1 MLAYVRHF
9 LLLACLLA
17 MPATAQ
23 ENKVA
28 YLLTIDGAIGPA
40 TSDYLS
46 SGIADAASEDAAL
59 VIIRMDTPGGLDS
72 SMRDIIHAILQSS
85 VPVVGYVAP
94 SGSRAASA
102 GTYIMY
108 ASHLAAMAPATNIGS
123 ATPVQIGGDGARKP
137 DTEDEEDNEDTK
149 DKEAGDEEAEK
160 KSKTRDTGATAMERK
175 TINDAVAYIRGLAE
189 LRGRNVDWAEKA
201 VREAVNVT
209 ASDALEL
216 GIIDLIA
223 KTPELLLE
231 EIDGM
236 SVEVNGSE
244 QTVSSAGLAIKV
256 IEPDWRNRLL
266 SVITNPTVAYMLL
279 MLGIYGLIFEGYNP
293 GAIVPGVV
301 GAISI
306 LLALYAFQ
314 ILPVN
319 YAGLAL
325 IALGVILII
334 AEVFAP
340 SFGVLGIGG
349 VIALI
354 SGSVILMDTDIPG
367 YEISRNLIFSVALL
381 SSALILGIVYFAVRA
396 RRQPIVS
403 GHEQMIGMIGT
414 ARGDIDT
421 KGTVFVH
428 GELWQAGSSQ
438 LIVDGQPIKVTGISG
453 LHLTVEPADD
463 TQET

>member
-1 MLAYVRHF
+1 MLAYARHF
-9 LLLACLLA
+9 LLPACLLA
-17 MPATAQ
+17 MPAAAQ
-23 ENKVA
+23 EDKVA

-40 TSDYLS
+40 TSDYLRK
-46 SGIADAASEDAAL
+46 GIAAAASQDAEL
-59 VIIRMDTPGGLDS
+59 VIIKMNTPGGLDS
-72 SMRDIIHAILQSS
+72 SMRDIIKAILQSP
-85 VPVVGYVAP
+85 VPVVVYVAP

-108 ASHLAAMAPATNIGS
+108 ASHIAAMAPATNIGS
-123 ATPVQIGGDGARKP
+123 ATPVQIGGDGPRKP
-137 DTEDEEDNEDTK
+137 DSEDAEDAEDAEDE
-149 DKEAGDEEAEK
+149 EAGDEEVEK
-160 KSKTRDTGATAMERK
+160 KSKTRDTGTTAMERK

-209 ASDALEL
+209 ASEALEL
-216 GIIDLIA
+216 GIIDLVA
-223 KTPELLLE
+223 KTQAQLLQD
-231 EIDGM
+231 IDGM
-236 SVEVNGSE
+236 SVEVNNSE
-244 QTVSSAGLAIKV
+244 QTLTTAGLAIKV

-325 IALGVILII
+325 IVLGVILII

-349 VIALI
+349 VIALV
-354 SGSVILMDTDIPG
+354 SGSIILMDTDIPG
-367 YEISRNLIFSVALL
+367 YEISRNLIFSVAIL
-381 SSALILGIVYFAVRA
+381 SSAMIIGIVYFANRA
-396 RRQPIVS
+396 RTQPIVS
-403 GHEQMIGMIGT
+403 GREQMIGMTGI
-414 ARGDIDT
+414 ARGDIDK

-428 GELWQAGSSQ
+428 SELWQASSSQ
-438 LIVDGQPIKVTGISG
+438 LIMDGQPVRVTAISG
-453 LHLTVEPADD
+453 LHLTVELVNS
-463 TQET
+463 TQGT

>member
-1 MLAYVRHF
+1 MLAYARHF

-23 ENKVA
+23 EDKVA

-40 TSDYLS
+40 TSDYLGK
-46 SGIADAASEDAAL
+46 GIAEAASQDAEL
-59 VIIRMDTPGGLDS
+59 VIIKMNTPGGLDS
-72 SMRDIIHAILQSS
+72 SMRDIIKAILQSP
-85 VPVVGYVAP
+85 VPVVVYVAP

-108 ASHLAAMAPATNIGS
+108 ASHIAAMAPATNIGS

-137 DTEDEEDNEDTK
+137 DTKDEEDKD
-149 DKEAGDEEAEK
+149 DKEAGDEETGE
-160 KSKTRDTGATAMERK
+160 KSKAPDTGATAMQRK

-209 ASDALEL
+209 ASEALEL
-216 GIIDLIA
+216 GIIDLVA
-223 KTPELLLE
+223 KTQTQLLQD
-231 EIDGM
+231 IDGM

-244 QTVSSAGLAIKV
+244 QTVTTAGLDIKV

-325 IALGVILII
+325 IVLGVILII

-349 VIALI
+349 VIALV
-354 SGSVILMDTDIPG
+354 SGSVILMDSDIPG
-367 YEISRNLIFSVALL
+367 YEISRNLIFSVAIL
-381 SSALILGIVYFAVRA
+381 SSAMIVGIVYFAIRA
-396 RRQPIVS
+396 RSQPIVS
-403 GHEQMIGMIGT
+403 GHEQMIGMTGV

-438 LIVDGQPIKVTGISG
+438 LIMDGQPIRVTGISG
-453 LHLTVEPADD
+453 LHLTVEPVNN
-463 TQET
+463 TRET

>member
-1 MLAYVRHF
+1 MPAYARHF

-17 MPATAQ
+17 MPAAAQ
-23 ENKVA
+23 EDKVA

-40 TSDYLS
+40 TSDYLGK
-46 SGIADAASEDAAL
+46 GIAAAASQDAEL
-59 VIIRMDTPGGLDS
+59 VIIKMNTPGGLDS
-72 SMRDIIHAILQSS
+72 SMRDIIKAILQSP
-85 VPVVGYVAP
+85 VPVVVYVAP

-108 ASHLAAMAPATNIGS
+108 ASHIAAMAPATNIGS

-137 DTEDEEDNEDTK
+137 DSKDEQDE
-149 DKEAGDEEAEK
+149 EAGDEEAGEQ
-160 KSKTRDTGATAMERK
+160 SKAPDTGTTAMERK

-223 KTPELLLE
+223 KTQAQLLQD
-231 EIDGM
+231 IDGM

-244 QTVSSAGLAIKV
+244 QTLTTAGLDIKV

-325 IALGVILII
+325 IVLGVILII

-349 VIALI
+349 VIALV
-354 SGSVILMDTDIPG
+354 SGSVILMDTDMPG
-367 YEISRNLIFSVALL
+367 YEISRNLIFSVAIL
-381 SSALILGIVYFAVRA
+381 SSAMIVGIVYFANRA
-396 RRQPIVS
+396 RTQPIVS
-403 GHEQMIGMIGT
+403 GREQMIGMTGI
-414 ARGDIDT
+414 ARGNID
-421 KGTVFVH
+421 KNGTVFVH
-428 GELWQAGSSQ
+428 SELWQASSSQ
-438 LIVDGQPIKVTGISG
+438 LIMDGQPVKVTGISG
-453 LHLTVEPADD
+453 LHLTVEPVNN
-463 TQET
+463 TRET

>member
-1 MLAYVRHF
+1 MLAYARHF

-17 MPATAQ
+17 MPAAAQ
-23 ENKVA
+23 EDKVA

-46 SGIADAASEDAAL
+46 KGIADAASHDAEL
-59 VIIRMDTPGGLDS
+59 VIIKMNTPGGLDS
-72 SMRDIIHAILQSS
+72 SMRDIIKAILQSP
-85 VPVVGYVAP
+85 VPVVVYVAP

-108 ASHLAAMAPATNIGS
+108 ASHIAAMAPATNIGS
-123 ATPVQIGGDGARKP
+123 ATPVQIGGDGPRKP
-137 DTEDEEDNEDTK
+137 DSEDAEDAEDE
-149 DKEAGDEEAEK
+149 EAGDEEVEK
-160 KSKTRDTGATAMERK
+160 KSKTRDTGTTAMERK

-201 VREAVNVT
+201 VREAANVT
-209 ASDALEL
+209 ASEALEL
-216 GIIDLIA
+216 GIIDLVA
-223 KTPELLLE
+223 KTQAQLLQD
-231 EIDGM
+231 IDGM

-244 QTVSSAGLAIKV
+244 QTVTTAGLAIKV

-325 IALGVILII
+325 IVLGVILII

-349 VIALI
+349 VIALV
-354 SGSVILMDTDIPG
+354 SGSIILMDTDIPG
-367 YEISRNLIFSVALL
+367 YEISRNLIFSVAIL
-381 SSALILGIVYFAVRA
+381 SSAMIIGIVYFANRA
-396 RRQPIVS
+396 RTQPIVS
-403 GHEQMIGMIGT
+403 GREQMIGMTGI
-414 ARGDIDT
+414 ARGDIDK

-428 GELWQAGSSQ
+428 SELWQASSSQ
-438 LIVDGQPIKVTGISG
+438 LIMDGQPVRVTAISG
-453 LHLTVEPADD
+453 LHLTVEPVNS

>member
-1 MLAYVRHF
+1 MLAYARHF

-17 MPATAQ
+17 MPAAAQ
-23 ENKVA
+23 EDKVA

-46 SGIADAASEDAAL
+46 KGIAAAASQDAEL
-59 VIIRMDTPGGLDS
+59 VIIKMNTPGGLDS
-72 SMRDIIHAILQSS
+72 SMRDIIKAILQSP
-85 VPVVGYVAP
+85 VPVVVYVAP

-108 ASHLAAMAPATNIGS
+108 ASHIAAMAPATNIGS

-137 DTEDEEDNEDTK
+137 DKKDEQDE
-149 DKEAGDEEAEK
+149 EAGDEEVEK
-160 KSKTRDTGATAMERK
+160 KSKAQDTGTTAMERK

-209 ASDALEL
+209 ASEALEL
-216 GIIDLIA
+216 GIIDLVA
-223 KTPELLLE
+223 KTQAQLLQD
-231 EIDGM
+231 IDGM

-244 QTVSSAGLAIKV
+244 QTVTTAGLAIKV

-325 IALGVILII
+325 IVLGVILII

-340 SFGVLGIGG
+340 SFGLLGIGG
-349 VIALI
+349 VIALA

-367 YEISRNLIFSVALL
+367 YEISA
-381 SSALILGIVYFAVRA
+381 
-396 RRQPIVS
+396 
-403 GHEQMIGMIGT
+403 T
-414 ARGDIDT
+414 
-421 KGTVFVH
+421 
-428 GELWQAGSSQ
+428 
-438 LIVDGQPIKVTGISG
+438 
-453 LHLTVEPADD
+453 
-463 TQET
+463 

>member
-1 MLAYVRHF
+1 M
-9 LLLACLLA
+9 
-17 MPATAQ
+17 
-23 ENKVA
+23 
-28 YLLTIDGAIGPA
+28 
-40 TSDYLS
+40 
-46 SGIADAASEDAAL
+46 
-59 VIIRMDTPGGLDS
+59 IIQMNTPGGLDS
-72 SMRDIIHAILQSS
+72 SMRDIIKAILQSP
-85 VPVVGYVAP
+85 VPVVVYVAP

-108 ASHLAAMAPATNIGS
+108 ASHIAAMAPATNIGS
-123 ATPVQIGGDGARKP
+123 ATPVQIGGDGPRKP
-137 DTEDEEDNEDTK
+137 DSEDAEDAEDE
-149 DKEAGDEEAEK
+149 EAGDEEVEK
-160 KSKTRDTGATAMERK
+160 KSKTRDTGTTAMERK

-209 ASDALEL
+209 ASEALEL
-216 GIIDLIA
+216 GIIDLVA
-223 KTPELLLE
+223 KTQAQLLQD
-231 EIDGM
+231 IDGM
-236 SVEVNGSE
+236 SVEVNNSE
-244 QTVSSAGLAIKV
+244 QTLTTAGLAIKV

-325 IALGVILII
+325 IVLGVILII

-349 VIALI
+349 VIALV
-354 SGSVILMDTDIPG
+354 SGSIILMDTDIPG
-367 YEISRNLIFSVALL
+367 YEISRNLIFSVAIL
-381 SSALILGIVYFAVRA
+381 SSAMIIGIVYFANRA
-396 RRQPIVS
+396 RTQPIVS
-403 GHEQMIGMIGT
+403 GREQMIGMTGI
-414 ARGDIDT
+414 ARGDIDK

-428 GELWQAGSSQ
+428 SELWQASSSQ
-438 LIVDGQPIKVTGISG
+438 LIMDGQPVRVTAISG
-453 LHLTVEPADD
+453 LHLTVEPVNS

>member
-46 SGIADAASEDAAL
+46 SGIADAAREDAAL

-108 ASHLAAMAPATNIGS
+108 ASHIAAMAPATNIGS
-123 ATPVQIGGDGARKP
+123 ATPVQIGGDGIRKP
-137 DTEDEEDNEDTK
+137 DTEDEEDTK
-149 DKEAGDEEAEK
+149 DKEAGDEAVEK
-160 KSKTRDTGATAMERK
+160 KSKTQDTGTTAMERK

-244 QTVSSAGLAIKV
+244 QTVSTAGLAIKV

-325 IALGVILII
+325 IVLGVILII

-349 VIALI
+349 VIALV
-354 SGSVILMDTDIPG
+354 SGSVILMDTEIPG
-367 YEISRNLIFSVALL
+367 YEISRNLIFSVAIL
-381 SSALILGIVYFAVRA
+381 SSAMIVGIVYFANRA
-396 RRQPIVS
+396 RTQPIVS
-403 GHEQMIGMIGT
+403 GREQMIGMTGI
-414 ARGDIDT
+414 ARGDID
-421 KGTVFVH
+421 KNGTVFVH
-428 GELWQAGSSQ
+428 SELWQASSSQ
-438 LIVDGQPIKVTGISG
+438 LIMDGQPVRVTGISG
-453 LHLTVEPADD
+453 LHLTVEPVNN

>member
-1 MLAYVRHF
+1 MLAYARHF

-23 ENKVA
+23 EDKVA

-40 TSDYLS
+40 TSDYLGK
-46 SGIADAASEDAAL
+46 GIAEAASQDAEL
-59 VIIRMDTPGGLDS
+59 VIIKMNTPGGLDS
-72 SMRDIIHAILQSS
+72 SMRDIIKAILQSP
-85 VPVVGYVAP
+85 VPVVVYVAP

-108 ASHLAAMAPATNIGS
+108 ASHIAAMAPATNIGS

-137 DTEDEEDNEDTK
+137 DSKDEQDE
-149 DKEAGDEEAEK
+149 EAGDEEAGEQ
-160 KSKTRDTGATAMERK
+160 SKAPDTGTTAMERK

-209 ASDALEL
+209 ASEALEL
-216 GIIDLIA
+216 GIIDLVA
-223 KTPELLLE
+223 KTQAQLLQD
-231 EIDGM
+231 IDGM

-244 QTVSSAGLAIKV
+244 QTVTTAGLAIKV

-325 IALGVILII
+325 IVLGVILII

-349 VIALI
+349 VIALV
-354 SGSVILMDTDIPG
+354 SGSIILMDTDIPG
-367 YEISRNLIFSVALL
+367 YEISRNLIFSVAIL
-381 SSALILGIVYFAVRA
+381 SSAMIIGIVYFANRA
-396 RRQPIVS
+396 RTQPIVS
-403 GHEQMIGMIGT
+403 GREQMIGMTGI
-414 ARGDIDT
+414 ARGDIDK

-428 GELWQAGSSQ
+428 SELWQASSSQ
-438 LIVDGQPIKVTGISG
+438 LIMDGQPVRVTAISG
-453 LHLTVEPADD
+453 LHLTVEPVNN
-463 TQET
+463 TRET

>member
-1 MLAYVRHF
+1 MFAYARHF

-17 MPATAQ
+17 MPAAAQ
-23 ENKVA
+23 EDKVA
-28 YLLTIDGAIGPA
+28 HLLTIDGAIGPA

-46 SGIADAASEDAAL
+46 KGIADAASQDAEL
-59 VIIRMDTPGGLDS
+59 VIIKMNTPGGLDS
-72 SMRDIIHAILQSS
+72 SMRDIIKAILQSP
-85 VPVVGYVAP
+85 VPVVVYVAP
-94 SGSRAASA
+94 PGSRAASA

-108 ASHLAAMAPATNIGS
+108 ASHIAAMAPATNIGS

-137 DTEDEEDNEDTK
+137 DSRDEK
-149 DKEAGDEEAEK
+149 DKEAGDEEAGE
-160 KSKTRDTGATAMERK
+160 KSKAPDTGTTAMERK

-223 KTPELLLE
+223 KTQTQLLQD
-231 EIDGM
+231 IDGM
-236 SVEVNGSE
+236 RVEINGTE
-244 QTVSSAGLAIKV
+244 RTVSSAGLDIKV
-256 IEPDWRNRLL
+256 IEPGWRNRLL
-266 SVITNPTVAYMLL
+266 SVITDPSVAYMLL

-293 GAIVPGVV
+293 GAILPGVV

-319 YAGLAL
+319 YAGLGL
-325 IALGVILII
+325 IVLGVILLI

-340 SFGVLGIGG
+340 SFGALGIGG
-349 VIALI
+349 VIALV

-367 YEISRNLIFSVALL
+367 YQISRSLILSVAML
-381 SSALILGIVYFAVRA
+381 SSAMIVGIVYFAIRA
-396 RRQPIVS
+396 RSQPIVS
-403 GHEQMIGMIGT
+403 GHEQMIGMTGT

-438 LIVDGQPIKVTGISG
+438 LIMDGQPIRVTGISG
-453 LHLTVEPADD
+453 LHLTVEPANN
-463 TQET
+463 TRET

>member
-17 MPATAQ
+17 MPAIAQ
-23 ENKVA
+23 EDKVA

-46 SGIADAASEDAAL
+46 KGIADAASEDAAV

-94 SGSRAASA
+94 PGSRAASA

-108 ASHLAAMAPATNIGS
+108 ASHIAAMAPATNIGS
-123 ATPVQIGGDGARKP
+123 ATPVQIGGDGPRKP
-137 DTEDEEDNEDTK
+137 DSEDEEDAEDE
-149 DKEAGDEEAEK
+149 EAGDEEVEK
-160 KSKTRDTGATAMERK
+160 KSKTKDTGTTAMERK

-209 ASDALEL
+209 ASEALEL
-216 GIIDLIA
+216 GIIDLVA
-223 KTPELLLE
+223 KTQAQLLQD
-231 EIDGM
+231 IDGM

-244 QTVSSAGLAIKV
+244 QTLTTAGLDIKV

-325 IALGVILII
+325 IVLGVILII

-349 VIALI
+349 VIALVT
-354 SGSVILMDTDIPG
+354 GSIILMDTDIPG
-367 YEISRNLIFSVALL
+367 YEISRNLIFSVAIL
-381 SSALILGIVYFAVRA
+381 SSAMIVGIVYFANRA
-396 RRQPIVS
+396 RTQPIVS
-403 GHEQMIGMIGT
+403 GREQMIGMTGI
-414 ARGDIDT
+414 ARGDIDK

-428 GELWQAGSSQ
+428 SELWQASSSQ
-438 LIVDGQPIKVTGISG
+438 LIMDGQPVRVTAISG
-453 LHLTVEPADD
+453 LHLTVEPVNS

>member
-1 MLAYVRHF
+1 MLTYARHF

-17 MPATAQ
+17 MPAAAQ
-23 ENKVA
+23 EDKVA

-40 TSDYLS
+40 TSDYLRK
-46 SGIADAASEDAAL
+46 GIADAASHDAEL
-59 VIIRMDTPGGLDS
+59 VIIKMNTPGGLDS
-72 SMRDIIHAILQSS
+72 SMRDIIKAILQSP
-85 VPVVGYVAP
+85 VPVVVYVAP

-108 ASHLAAMAPATNIGS
+108 ASHIAAMAPATNIGS

-137 DTEDEEDNEDTK
+137 DKKDEQDE
-149 DKEAGDEEAEK
+149 EAGDEEVEK
-160 KSKTRDTGATAMERK
+160 KSKAQDTGTTAMERK

-209 ASDALEL
+209 ASEALEL
-216 GIIDLIA
+216 GIIDLVA
-223 KTPELLLE
+223 KTQAQLLQD
-231 EIDGM
+231 IDGM
-236 SVEVNGSE
+236 SVEVNNSE
-244 QTVSSAGLAIKV
+244 QTLTTAGLDIKV

-325 IALGVILII
+325 IVLGVILII

-349 VIALI
+349 VIALV

-367 YEISRNLIFSVALL
+367 YEISRNLIFSVAIL
-381 SSALILGIVYFAVRA
+381 SSAMIIGIVYFANRA
-396 RRQPIVS
+396 RTQPIVS
-403 GHEQMIGMIGT
+403 GREQMIGMTGI
-414 ARGDIDT
+414 ARGDIDK

-428 GELWQAGSSQ
+428 SELWQASSSQ
-438 LIVDGQPIKVTGISG
+438 LIMDGQPVRVTAISG
-453 LHLTVEPADD
+453 LHLTVEPVTS

>member
-1 MLAYVRHF
+1 MLAYARHF

-17 MPATAQ
+17 MPAAAQ
-23 ENKVA
+23 EDKVA

-40 TSDYLS
+40 TSDYLGK
-46 SGIADAASEDAAL
+46 GIADAASHDAEL
-59 VIIRMDTPGGLDS
+59 VIIKMNTPGGLDS
-72 SMRDIIHAILQSS
+72 SMRDIIKAILQSP
-85 VPVVGYVAP
+85 VPVVVYVAP

-108 ASHLAAMAPATNIGS
+108 ASHIAAMAPATNIGS
-123 ATPVQIGGDGARKP
+123 ATPVQIGGDGPRKP
-137 DTEDEEDNEDTK
+137 DSEDAEDAEDEEAG
-149 DKEAGDEEAEK
+149 DKEVEK
-160 KSKTRDTGATAMERK
+160 KSKTRDTGTTAMERK

-209 ASDALEL
+209 ASKALEL
-216 GIIDLIA
+216 GIIDLVA
-223 KTPELLLE
+223 KTQAQLLQD
-231 EIDGM
+231 IDGM

-244 QTVSSAGLAIKV
+244 QTVTTAGLDIKV

-325 IALGVILII
+325 IVLGVILII

-349 VIALI
+349 VIALV

-367 YEISRNLIFSVALL
+367 YEISRNLIFSVAIL
-381 SSALILGIVYFAVRA
+381 SSAMIVGIVYFANRA
-396 RRQPIVS
+396 RTQPIVS
-403 GHEQMIGMIGT
+403 GREQMIGMTGI
-414 ARGDIDT
+414 ARGNID
-421 KGTVFVH
+421 KNGTVFVH
-428 GELWQAGSSQ
+428 SELWQASSSQ
-438 LIVDGQPIKVTGISG
+438 LIMDGQPIRVTGISG
-453 LHLTVEPADD
+453 LHLTVEPANS

>member
-1 MLAYVRHF
+1 MLAYARHF

-17 MPATAQ
+17 MPAAAQ
-23 ENKVA
+23 EDKVA

-40 TSDYLS
+40 TSDYLRK
-46 SGIADAASEDAAL
+46 GIAAAASHDAEL
-59 VIIRMDTPGGLDS
+59 VIIQMNTPGGLDS
-72 SMRDIIHAILQSS
+72 SMRDIIKAILQSP
-85 VPVVGYVAP
+85 VPVVVYVAP

-108 ASHLAAMAPATNIGS
+108 ASHIAAMAPATNIGS
-123 ATPVQIGGDGARKP
+123 ATPVQIGGDGPRKP
-137 DTEDEEDNEDTK
+137 DTKDEEDE
-149 DKEAGDEEAEK
+149 EAGDEEAGE
-160 KSKTRDTGATAMERK
+160 KSKTRDTGTTAMERK

-209 ASDALEL
+209 ASEALEL
-216 GIIDLIA
+216 GIIDLVA
-223 KTPELLLE
+223 KTQAQLLQD
-231 EIDGM
+231 IDGM

-244 QTVSSAGLAIKV
+244 QTLTTAGLAIKV

-325 IALGVILII
+325 IVLGVILII

-349 VIALI
+349 VIALA

-367 YEISRNLIFSVALL
+367 YEISRNLIFSVAIL
-381 SSALILGIVYFAVRA
+381 SSAMIVGIVYFANRA
-396 RRQPIVS
+396 RTQPIVS
-403 GHEQMIGMIGT
+403 GREQMIGMTGI
-414 ARGDIDT
+414 ARGDIDK

-428 GELWQAGSSQ
+428 SELWQASSSQ
-438 LIVDGQPIKVTGISG
+438 LIMDGQPVRVTAISG
-453 LHLTVEPADD
+453 LHLTVEPVNS

>member
-1 MLAYVRHF
+1 MPAYARHF

-17 MPATAQ
+17 MPAAAQ
-23 ENKVA
+23 EDKVA

-40 TSDYLS
+40 TSDYLGK
-46 SGIADAASEDAAL
+46 GIAAAASQDAEL
-59 VIIRMDTPGGLDS
+59 VIIKMNTPGGLDS
-72 SMRDIIHAILQSS
+72 SMRDIIKAILQSP
-85 VPVVGYVAP
+85 VPVVVYVAP

-108 ASHLAAMAPATNIGS
+108 ASHIAAMAPATNIGS

-137 DTEDEEDNEDTK
+137 DSKDEQDE
-149 DKEAGDEEAEK
+149 EAGDEEAGEQ
-160 KSKTRDTGATAMERK
+160 SKAPDTGTTAMERK

-223 KTPELLLE
+223 KTQAQLLQD
-231 EIDGM
+231 IDGM

-244 QTVSSAGLAIKV
+244 QTLTTAGLDIKV

-325 IALGVILII
+325 IVLGVILII

-349 VIALI
+349 VIALV

-367 YEISRNLIFSVALL
+367 YEISRNLIFSVAIL
-381 SSALILGIVYFAVRA
+381 SSAMIVGIVYFANRA
-396 RRQPIVS
+396 RTQPIVS
-403 GHEQMIGMIGT
+403 GREQMIGMTGI
-414 ARGDIDT
+414 ARGNID
-421 KGTVFVH
+421 KNGTVFVH
-428 GELWQAGSSQ
+428 SELWQASSSQ
-438 LIVDGQPIKVTGISG
+438 LIMDGQPVKVTGISG
-453 LHLTVEPADD
+453 LHLTVEPVNN
-463 TQET
+463 TRET

>member
-1 MLAYVRHF
+1 MLAYARHF

-17 MPATAQ
+17 MPAAAQ
-23 ENKVA
+23 EDKVA

-40 TSDYLS
+40 TSDYLRK
-46 SGIADAASEDAAL
+46 GIAAAASHDAEL
-59 VIIRMDTPGGLDS
+59 VIIKMNTPGGLDS
-72 SMRDIIHAILQSS
+72 SMRDIIKAILQSP
-85 VPVVGYVAP
+85 VPVVVYVAP

-108 ASHLAAMAPATNIGS
+108 ASHIAAMAPATNIGS
-123 ATPVQIGGDGARKP
+123 ATPVQIGGDGPRKP
-137 DTEDEEDNEDTK
+137 DTKDEEDE
-149 DKEAGDEEAEK
+149 EAGDEEAGE
-160 KSKTRDTGATAMERK
+160 KSKTRDTGTTAMERK

-209 ASDALEL
+209 ASEALEL
-216 GIIDLIA
+216 GIIDLVA
-223 KTPELLLE
+223 KTQAQLLQD
-231 EIDGM
+231 IDGM

-244 QTVSSAGLAIKV
+244 QTLTTAGLAIKV

-325 IALGVILII
+325 IVLGVILII

-349 VIALI
+349 VIALV
-354 SGSVILMDTDIPG
+354 SGSIILMDTDIPG
-367 YEISRNLIFSVALL
+367 YEISRNLIFSVAIL
-381 SSALILGIVYFAVRA
+381 SSAMIVGIVYFANRA
-396 RRQPIVS
+396 RTQPIVS
-403 GHEQMIGMIGT
+403 GREQMIGMTGI
-414 ARGDIDT
+414 ARGDIDK

-428 GELWQAGSSQ
+428 SELWQASSSQ
-438 LIVDGQPIKVTGISG
+438 LIMDGQPVRVTAISG
-453 LHLTVEPADD
+453 LHLTVEPVNS

>member
-1 MLAYVRHF
+1 MLAYARHF

-23 ENKVA
+23 EDKVA

-46 SGIADAASEDAAL
+46 KGIAAAASHDAEL
-59 VIIRMDTPGGLDS
+59 VIIQMNTPGGLDS
-72 SMRDIIHAILQSS
+72 SMRDIIKAILQSP
-85 VPVVGYVAP
+85 VPVVVYVAP

-108 ASHLAAMAPATNIGS
+108 ASHIAAMAPATNIGS
-123 ATPVQIGGDGARKP
+123 ATPVQIGGDGPRKP
-137 DTEDEEDNEDTK
+137 DTKDEEDE
-149 DKEAGDEEAEK
+149 EAGDEEAGE
-160 KSKTRDTGATAMERK
+160 KSKTRDTGTTAMERK

-209 ASDALEL
+209 ASEALEL
-216 GIIDLIA
+216 GIIDLVA
-223 KTPELLLE
+223 KTQAQLLQD
-231 EIDGM
+231 IDGM

-244 QTVSSAGLAIKV
+244 QTLTTAGLAIKV

-325 IALGVILII
+325 IVLGVILII

-349 VIALI
+349 VIALA

-367 YEISRNLIFSVALL
+367 YEISRNLIFSVAIL
-381 SSALILGIVYFAVRA
+381 SSAMIIGIVYFANRA
-396 RRQPIVS
+396 RTQPIVS
-403 GHEQMIGMIGT
+403 GREQMIGMTGI
-414 ARGDIDT
+414 ARGDIDK

-428 GELWQAGSSQ
+428 SELWQASSSQ
-438 LIVDGQPIKVTGISG
+438 LIMDGQPVRVTAISG
-453 LHLTVEPADD
+453 LHLTVEPVNS

>member
-1 MLAYVRHF
+1 MLAYARHF

-23 ENKVA
+23 EDKVA

-46 SGIADAASEDAAL
+46 KGIAAAASQDAEL
-59 VIIRMDTPGGLDS
+59 VIIKMNTPGGLDS
-72 SMRDIIHAILQSS
+72 SMRDIIKAILQSP
-85 VPVVGYVAP
+85 VPVVVYVAP

-108 ASHLAAMAPATNIGS
+108 ASHIAAMAPATNIGS

-137 DTEDEEDNEDTK
+137 DKKDEQDE
-149 DKEAGDEEAEK
+149 EAGDEEVEK
-160 KSKTRDTGATAMERK
+160 KSKAPDTGTTAMERK

-209 ASDALEL
+209 ASEALEL
-216 GIIDLIA
+216 GIIDLVA
-223 KTPELLLE
+223 KTQAQLLQD
-231 EIDGM
+231 IDGM
-236 SVEVNGSE
+236 SVEVNNSE
-244 QTVSSAGLAIKV
+244 RTLTTAGLDIKV

-325 IALGVILII
+325 IVLGVILII

-349 VIALI
+349 VIALV

-367 YEISRNLIFSVALL
+367 YEISRNLIFSVAIL
-381 SSALILGIVYFAVRA
+381 SSAMIVGIVYFANRA
-396 RRQPIVS
+396 RTQPIVS
-403 GHEQMIGMIGT
+403 GREQMIGMTGI
-414 ARGDIDT
+414 ARGDIDK

-428 GELWQAGSSQ
+428 SELWQASSSQ
-438 LIVDGQPIKVTGISG
+438 LIMDGQPVRVTAISG
-453 LHLTVEPADD
+453 LHLTVEPVNS